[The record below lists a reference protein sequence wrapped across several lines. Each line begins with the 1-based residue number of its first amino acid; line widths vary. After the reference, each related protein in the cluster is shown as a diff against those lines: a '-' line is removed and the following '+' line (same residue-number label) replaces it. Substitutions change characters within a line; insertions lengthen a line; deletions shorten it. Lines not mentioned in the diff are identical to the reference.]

1 MCKSYVVSLHIFR
14 NNICLYQE
22 IVVDVAKSA
31 IEDHRDDDKNVVDH
45 GEGDDGED
53 DDALHDLGKR

>member
-1 MCKSYVVSLHIFR
+1 MSSHILR
-14 NNICLYQE
+14 NDICLYQE

-45 GEGDDGED
+45 GEGNDGED
-53 DDALHDLGKR
+53 DNALHGLGKT

>member
-22 IVVDVAKSA
+22 IVVDVAESA

-53 DDALHDLGKR
+53 DDALHHLGKR